1 MDKLKARITLT
12 EPMLGTTAGDSDIV
26 RKFIAAKVKDSKSP
40 TIDKDANAT
49 EEVDVVEK
57 TLAERTA
64 DEIENAMTI
73 YPTDDGKPF
82 IWDYQVKGF
91 LKAAVLALCIDSGAY
106 TKEQLKKLT
115 LTRYTYKR
123 TVDNL
128 WFPAPRRI
136 ILNLSGP
143 LTVIQRPLRAETLR
157 GERICLAISEAAPAG
172 TTFDCEIK
180 YINPVHENI
189 IRACLD
195 YGELKGLLQWRN
207 AGWGRFTWK
216 ELHN

>member
-1 MDKLKARITLT
+1 MNELKVRITLI
-12 EPMLGTTAGDSDIV
+12 EPMLGTTAGNSDIV
-26 RKFIAAKVKDSKSP
+26 RDFIAAKVKDSKSP
-40 TIDKDANAT
+40 TIDKEANAA
-49 EEVDVVEK
+49 EEVEAIEK

-73 YPTDDGKPF
+73 YPTDDGRPYL
-82 IWDYQVKGF
+82 WDYQVKGL
-91 LKAAVLALCIDSGAY
+91 LKAAVLALCIDSGDY
-106 TKEQLKKLT
+106 TKAKQKNLGLT
-115 LTRYTYKR
+115 KYTYKR

-143 LTVIQRPLRAETLR
+143 LTVIQRPLRAETMR

-180 YINPVHENI
+180 YMNPIHEEI

-207 AGWGRFTWK
+207 AGFGRFTWK
-216 ELHN
+216 ER

>member
-1 MDKLKARITLT
+1 MNELKARITLI

-26 RKFIAAKVKDSKSP
+26 RKFIAAKVKDSKAP
-40 TIDKDANAT
+40 DIDKEAIAA
-49 EEVDVVEK
+49 EEVAAIEK
-57 TLAERTA
+57 TLEERTA

-73 YPTDDGKPF
+73 YPTEGGKPY
-82 IWDYQVKGF
+82 ILNYQFKGF
-91 LKAAVLALCIDSGAY
+91 LKAAVLATCIDSGAY

-115 LTRYTYKR
+115 LTKYTYKR

-180 YINPVHENI
+180 YINPKHEDV

-207 AGWGRFTWK
+207 AGYGSFTWE
-216 ELHN
+216 EL